1 MKLNIL
7 HLLLLLCAGGFV
19 FAAAAPQAG
28 AVLNQGDLIWDA
40 ENWQGQVHLEAKYK
54 KRYMELLKKLNEAE
68 GMSDELGWQ
77 RDRTLRFEG
86 SRHIEVNLKLVKFVE
101 RERDLSGCV
110 ELPDFEDVHELYKE
124 CNEKYQY
131 NMTSRAIESAGRFL

>member
-54 KRYMELLKKLNEAE
+54 ESPENGFIDQELEVEIENLPPFTTVDVLLRGRKVGTMTTSAA
-68 GMSDELGWQ
+68 GSARFDMVRLGVLPTASG
-77 RDRTLRFEG
+77 RPNGPRLETGD
-86 SRHIEVNLKLVKFVE
+86 LVTVRKGNASISAPF
-101 RERDLSGCV
+101 
-110 ELPDFEDVHELYKE
+110 LP
-124 CNEKYQY
+124 
-131 NMTSRAIESAGRFL
+131 RP